1 VWPAAVLSGMRA
13 ETTASAAEA
22 ERLGDA
28 SSQRLGVG
36 ASSRLNS
43 DSGIELISSASS
55 SSASD
60 SWLAQVPY
68 QIKLFN
74 SLIKYKY
81 VLHMTVHKLDKQ
93 GY

>member
-1 VWPAAVLSGMRA
+1 MWPAAVLSGMRA

-22 ERLGDA
+22 ERLG
-28 SSQRLGVG
+28 VG
-36 ASSRLNS
+36 ASSSLNS